1 MPKLTNKRN
10 QDKGSVAAEPDHS
23 TPNAAEAEED
33 QQHPIPFGASIYWEI
48 PGDVPGA
55 SRRRVPLPA
64 EPVSPEIAGALATQT
79 TPGDTDVV
87 KTSDHSPDV
96 SEHRKIRTDES
107 DDAAIAPVTETDNT
121 EPSAN
126 SSATLSDS
134 PSDALASQV
143 DTNSLKTSDDTDETS
158 VEADVSDDSGLIAS
172 DQAIATTSSATE
184 SHALASPAET
194 PELNA
199 QTESEVTPAS
209 GIARSLTTE
218 PTFTEKSAADKSDL
232 PAEQD
237 NQGNQSEVIQPL
249 HTMPTA
255 LVADSKNTE
264 EVNWKEMVP
273 KPDTAYLSVANHQ
286 ITQSNEQAKNNHA
299 IPALLALLLLLFL
312 GSAGYDYLNDSKE
325 QQDVVISQTESQAP
339 LTETP
344 EPVAVSSTS
353 EANAQVKVIEISV
366 GKLDPYALSGIRM
379 ITHVVVRGDTLW
391 DIAET
396 YHNNPWR
403 YPELAE
409 RSEIR
414 NPDLIYPG
422 DLVQIHI
429 KVT

>member
-23 TPNAAEAEED
+23 TPGAGEAEED

-64 EPVSPEIAGALATQT
+64 EPDLPEIAGAAAPQT
-79 TPGDTDVV
+79 TPDNTGNVE
-87 KTSDHSPDV
+87 TSDHSPDV
-96 SEHRKIRTDES
+96 SAHRKISTDES
-107 DDAAIAPVTETDNT
+107 DDTK
-121 EPSAN
+121 PSAN

-143 DTNSLKTSDDTDETS
+143 DTNSLKTSDDADESS
-158 VEADVSDDSGLIAS
+158 VAPDVSDNSGLAIS
-172 DQAIATTSSATE
+172 DQAVKTNSPATE
-184 SHALASPAET
+184 SHAPASPTET

-199 QTESEVTPAS
+199 QTKSVVKPAS
-209 GIARSLTTE
+209 GKAESITTE
-218 PTFTEKSAADKSDL
+218 PTFTKKSAADKSDL
-232 PAEQD
+232 PAKQD
-237 NQGNQSEVIQPL
+237 NQGDQSELIQPL
-249 HTMPTA
+249 DTMPTA
-255 LVADSKNTE
+255 PVADSKNTE
-264 EVNWKEMVP
+264 EVNWKKMAP
-273 KPDTAYLSVANHQ
+273 KPHTEHLSEANHQ
-286 ITQSNEQAKNNHA
+286 DTRSNEKARKNYA

-312 GSAGYDYLNDSKE
+312 GGAGYDYLNDSKE
-325 QQDVVISQTESQAP
+325 QQDVAIRQTESQAP

-344 EPVAVSSTS
+344 EPVAVSANS
-353 EANAQVKVIEISV
+353 EADAQVKVIEISV
-366 GKLDPYALSGIRM
+366 AKLDPYAISGIRM
-379 ITHVVVRGDTLW
+379 ITHRVVRGDTLW
-391 DIAET
+391 DIAES

-409 RSEIR
+409 RSKIK

>member
-23 TPNAAEAEED
+23 TPSAGEVEED

-64 EPVSPEIAGALATQT
+64 EPDFPEIAGAAAPQT
-79 TPGDTDVV
+79 TPDNTGNVE
-87 KTSDHSPDV
+87 TSDHSPDV
-96 SEHRKIRTDES
+96 SAHRKIRNNES
-107 DDAAIAPVTETDNT
+107 DNIK
-121 EPSAN
+121 PSAN

-143 DTNSLKTSDDTDETS
+143 DTNSLKTSDDADESS
-158 VEADVSDDSGLIAS
+158 VAPDVPENSGLVIS
-172 DQAIATTSSATE
+172 DQADKTNSSATE
-184 SHALASPAET
+184 SHAAASPAET
-194 PELNA
+194 LELNA
-199 QTESEVTPAS
+199 QTKSVVKPAS
-209 GIARSLTTE
+209 GIAESITTE
-218 PTFTEKSAADKSDL
+218 PTFTKKLAADKSDL
-232 PAEQD
+232 PAKQG
-237 NQGNQSEVIQPL
+237 NQGNQSELIQPL
-249 HTMPTA
+249 DTMPTA
-255 LVADSKNTE
+255 PLAYSENTE
-264 EVNWKEMVP
+264 EVNWTKMTP
-273 KPDTAYLSVANHQ
+273 KPHTEHLSVANHQ
-286 ITQSNEQAKNNHA
+286 DARSNEKARKNYA
-299 IPALLALLLLLFL
+299 IPALLALALLLFL
-312 GSAGYDYLNDSKE
+312 GGVGYDYLNDSNE
-325 QQDVVISQTESQAP
+325 QQDVAIRQTESQAP

-344 EPVAVSSTS
+344 EPVAVSANS
-353 EANAQVKVIEISV
+353 EANTQVKVIEISV
-366 GKLDPYALSGIRM
+366 GKLDPYAISGIRM
-379 ITHVVVRGDTLW
+379 ITHRVVRGDTLW